1 MKVLVINAGSSSLK
15 YQLIDMD
22 AGEVLAKGNCDRIGT
37 SGVINHKAKGES
49 YKKEIDMPSHIEAF
63 NVLLDALTKG
73 ELKVINSMDEISAV
87 GHRVVH
93 GGQIFKNSTLITDEV
108 IEKIDELSVLAP
120 LHNPAG
126 LLGIKA
132 CINILGKDV
141 PQVAVFDTS
150 FHSSIPDYAYTY
162 AIPYEYYEKYG
173 VRKYGFHGTS
183 HKFVSNRC
191 AEIMGKDMKDLKIV
205 TCHLGNGCSISA
217 VENGVCVD
225 TSMGFT
231 PVDGFMMGTR
241 CGTMDPSVLTF
252 IGEKE
257 NLSFAE
263 INDMC
268 NKKSG
273 LLGVS
278 GLSNDSRDVCDAADN
293 GNYRCK
299 LATTMQE
306 YQVLKCIGSYVAAM
320 GGADAI
326 VFTGGLGENNSR
338 IRQNI
343 CDKLSFLGITCE
355 TEINKQRGKE
365 IRISTPDSKVAVF
378 VIPTDEELV
387 IARDTVEVISKL

>member
-1 MKVLVINAGSSSLK
+1 MKILVINAGSSSLK
-15 YQLIDMD
+15 YQLIDM
-22 AGEVLAKGNCDRIGT
+22 ENENVLAKGNCDRIGT
-37 SGVINHKAKGES
+37 SGVINHKAKGKS
-49 YKKEIDMPSHIEAF
+49 YKKEIDMPTHVEAF
-63 NVLLDALTKG
+63 NVLVAALTEG
-73 ELKVINSMDEISAV
+73 ELAVIDSMEEISAV

-93 GGQIFKNSTLITDEV
+93 GGQIFNKSTLITDEV
-108 IEKIDELSVLAP
+108 IQQISDLSVLAP

-126 LLGIKA
+126 VLGIKA
-132 CINILGKDV
+132 CIDILGKNV

-150 FHSSIPDYAYTY
+150 FHSTIPDYAYTY

-183 HKFVSNRC
+183 HKYVSNRL
-191 AEIMGKDMKDLKIV
+191 AEILNKDIKDLKIV

-217 VENGVCVD
+217 VKNGICVD

-241 CGTMDPSVLTF
+241 CGSMDPSVLTF

-257 NLSFAE
+257 NMSFE
-263 INDMC
+263 DINNMC

-273 LLGVS
+273 LLGIS

-293 GNYRCK
+293 GDKRSL

-306 YQVLKCIGSYVAAM
+306 YQILKYIGSYIAAM
-320 GGADAI
+320 GGTDAI

-338 IRQNI
+338 IRKNI
-343 CDKLSFLGITCE
+343 CETLSFLGITCDYDA
-355 TEINKQRGKE
+355 NDSRGE
-365 IRISTPDSKVAVF
+365 EVRISTADSKVAVY

-387 IARDTVEVISKL
+387 IARDTKEICASL